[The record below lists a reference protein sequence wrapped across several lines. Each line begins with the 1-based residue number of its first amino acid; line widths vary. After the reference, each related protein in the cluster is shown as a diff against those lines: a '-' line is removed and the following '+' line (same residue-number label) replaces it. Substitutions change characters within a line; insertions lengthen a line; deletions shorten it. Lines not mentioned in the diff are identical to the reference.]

1 LSKSTSAKP
10 AADAGHQPPVS
21 RIRKRD
27 GSIVPFD
34 ASKIEKAVQKA
45 LVATKADAE
54 GLASRLSGAVV
65 EILEERSGGK
75 TPTVEQ
81 VQDIVEEVL
90 MTRGFPDTARA
101 YILYRQQRA
110 DVRRLK
116 KTIGV
121 QDDLKLSVNAVKVLE
136 RRYLL
141 RDEDG
146 NIIETPSQLFRR
158 VAHAIASAETR
169 FDPRADTR
177 SLEEEF
183 FDLMRNLEFLPNTPT
198 LMNAGAPLG
207 QLSACFVLPVEDS
220 IVSIFDT
227 LKNMAVVH
235 QSGGGTGFSFTHLR
249 PRGDMVRSTKGVASG
264 PVSFMKIYD
273 AATGVMKQ
281 GGKRRG
287 ANMGILNADHPDIIE
302 FIEAKTDGVT
312 LSNFNI
318 SVGATDEFMKAASRG
333 GKWRLTNPRN
343 CKETK
348 TTDASGLLDM
358 IVNNAWKTGD
368 PGLIFLDEINRR
380 NPTPHVGRLEAT
392 NPCGEL
398 PLLPYESCNLGSIN
412 LERVVSDGRVDWM
425 KLERTVNA
433 TVRFLDNVIE
443 ANIFPLPDI
452 ERITRT
458 GNRKIGL
465 GVMGFADTLVKLG
478 IPYNSEP
485 ALEIAENIIEF
496 ISTRAQ
502 AASTRLAT
510 ERGPFRNFSG
520 SVYDHPGAQTMRNAT
535 VLSIAPTGTISII
548 AGCSSGIEPLF
559 ALAYV
564 RNVMEGTRLLE
575 VNPAFEQLAHQRGF
589 YSRDLME
596 EVARR
601 GSPRGV
607 EGIPEDVRRV
617 FVTDWDIAPEWHVR
631 MQAVFQKHTDNSV
644 SKTVNLPSDATP
656 ADIRRI
662 YTLAHELK
670 CKGIT
675 AYRYGSKKQQVLTIA
690 GEAADPTLEPS
701 PYLVAESE
709 FSGGCITG
717 ACPF

>member
-1 LSKSTSAKP
+1 MAQTNVTRGPNRAT
-10 AADAGHQPPVS
+10 AITQ
-21 RIRKRD
+21 IRKRD
-27 GSIVPFD
+27 GSVVAFD
-34 ASKIEKAVQKA
+34 AGKIERAIQKA
-45 LVATKADAE
+45 LAATKADTE
-54 GLASRLSGAVV
+54 GLAARLAGSVA
-65 EILEERSGGK
+65 EILKERTGKK

-90 MTRGFPDTARA
+90 MTGGYPQTARA

-110 DVRRLK
+110 EVRQLK

-121 QDDLKLSVNAVKVLE
+121 QDDLKLGVNAIKVLE

-146 NIIETPSQLFRR
+146 NIIETPAKLFRR

-169 FDPRADTR
+169 FNPKAETGT
-177 SLEEEF
+177 LEEEF
-183 FDLMRNLEFLPNTPT
+183 FVLMSKLEFLPNTPT

-220 IVSIFDT
+220 IVGIFDT
-227 LKNMAVVH
+227 LKNMALIH
-235 QSGGGTGFSFTHLR
+235 QSGGGTGFSFSRLR
-249 PRGDMVRSTKGVASG
+249 PKGDMVRSTKGVASG
-264 PVSFMKIYD
+264 PVSFMKIFD

-287 ANMGILNADHPDIIE
+287 ANMGILNADHPDIME
-302 FIEAKTDGVT
+302 FVLAKSDGVT

-318 SVGATDEFMKAASRG
+318 SVGATDEFMEAAARG
-333 GKWRLTNPRN
+333 GAWELKNPRTG
-343 CKETK
+343 KP
-348 TTDASGLLDM
+348 SGSVNAGALFDM

-368 PGLIFLDEINRR
+368 PGLIFLDEINRH
-380 NPTPHVGRLEAT
+380 NPTPQIGLLEAT

-412 LERVVSDGRVDWM
+412 LEKMVVDGKVDWK
-425 KLERTVNA
+425 KLEKVINTV
-433 TVRFLDNVIE
+433 VRFLDNVIE
-443 ANIFPLPDI
+443 ANSFPLREI
-452 ERITRT
+452 EKITRQ

-465 GVMGFADTLVKLG
+465 GVMGFADALVKMG
-478 IPYNSEP
+478 IPYNSER
-485 ALEIAENIIEF
+485 ALETADKMISFIYQKAKSASENL
-496 ISTRAQ
+496 
-502 AASTRLAT
+502 AA
-510 ERGPFRNFSG
+510 ERGVFSNFHRSI
-520 SVYDHPGAQTMRNAT
+520 YDHPGGPELRNAT

-559 ALAYV
+559 ALAFV

-575 VNPAFEQLAHQRGF
+575 VNPAFEQVARERGF
-589 YSRDLME
+589 YSKELME
-596 EVARR
+596 EVAHQ

-607 EGIPEDVRRV
+607 ADIPEDVRRI
-617 FVTDWDIAPEWHVR
+617 FVTDWDIAPDWHVR
-631 MQAVFQKHTDNSV
+631 MQAVFQKYVDNSV
-644 SKTVNLPSDATP
+644 SKTVNLPSEATP

-675 AYRYGSKKQQVLTIA
+675 VYRYGSKKQQVLTIA
-690 GEAADPTLEPS
+690 GQTADPAEDPS
-701 PYLVAESE
+701 PYVVAESE
-709 FSGGCITG
+709 FSGGCVAGT
-717 ACPF
+717 CPI